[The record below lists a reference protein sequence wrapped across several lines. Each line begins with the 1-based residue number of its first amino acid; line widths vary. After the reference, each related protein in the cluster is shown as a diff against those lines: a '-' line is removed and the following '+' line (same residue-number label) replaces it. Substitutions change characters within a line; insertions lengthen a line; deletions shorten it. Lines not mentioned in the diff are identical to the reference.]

1 MQWALLKN
9 VPKWPDAEKTVEYL
23 VENSFM
29 DESLHT
35 KVFDDFALSLN
46 YITEDKISEWNLNKV
61 PADKRWVE
69 IFTYFKEKDVSH
81 QELVKLIQYIFCLPG
96 TNAPTERVFS
106 QMNKIWTADKTQ
118 LSVSTLK
125 SLLLLKCNFKQS
137 CLELYNFLK
146 SSPELL
152 KKIIS
157 SEKYKQ

>member
-1 MQWALLKN
+1 MN
-9 VPKWPDAEKTVEYL
+9 IGHH
-23 VENSFM
+23 
-29 DESLHT
+29 SLQ
-35 KVFDDFALSLN
+35 KLA
-46 YITEDKISEWNLNKV
+46 
-61 PADKRWVE
+61 
-69 IFTYFKEKDVSH
+69 
-81 QELVKLIQYIFCLPG
+81 KLIQYIFCLPG

-106 QMNKIWTADKTQ
+106 QINKIWTADKTQ